1 MLNLRFLE
9 CGRMSK
15 SETVSITDP
24 QSLGHYYYCS
34 GDDDS
39 LKEIT
44 TLSFFR

>member
-1 MLNLRFLE
+1 
-9 CGRMSK
+9 MSK
-15 SETVSITDP
+15 SETVLIIDP
-24 QSLGHYYYCS
+24 QDLGHYYYYS